1 MTNQDLWK
9 ALDNYISSSPKQI
22 PDLIYQG
29 TQQKLSILVVVDKS
43 GVLQAIETHNMTFLF
58 CVSAESSPVP
68 DGCRIDKVELDGLFF
83 QLIDCGYNG
92 LAFENEKNSKMV
104 CLDWKD
110 FMVKGIGFS
119 GVRKAGGKKIED
131 SY

>member
-43 GVLQAIETHNMTFLF
+43 GVLQAIETHDMTFAY
-58 CVSAESSPVP
+58 CVTSKSAPVP
-68 DGCRIDKVELDGLFF
+68 DGCRIDELV
-83 QLIDCGYNG
+83 QRI
-92 LAFENEKNSKMV
+92 ATQEKAVQRN
-104 CLDWKD
+104 
-110 FMVKGIGFS
+110 
-119 GVRKAGGKKIED
+119 
-131 SY
+131 